1 MSSQRQDEPPR
12 LKRPD
17 EIDEVFGRGNPN
29 PDRIGCPPHDV
40 LVALARRERPIGD
53 PAYDHLSECSPCYL
67 EVRALKEAADL
78 QRRRVLT
85 WAAAAAGLVLATG
98 SAGWLLL
105 NRGTSGEPISTEVR
119 TQLDLRPYAL
129 MRGETPQ
136 SDRPPLVL
144 PRARLLL
151 ALLLPTGSE
160 PGSYEVEIRDAS
172 ATVKALA
179 HGDADLRNQV
189 TTLDV
194 VLDVRSLSGGTYQI
208 AVRRRGED
216 WQLFP
221 VQAQ

>member
-29 PDRIGCPPHDV
+29 PDRIGCPPRDV

-105 NRGTSGEPISTEVR
+105 NRGTSGEPIATEVR
-119 TQLDLRPYAL
+119 MQLDLRPYAL

-136 SDRPPLVL
+136 GDRPQLVL
-144 PRARLLL
+144 PRDRVLLT
-151 ALLLPTGSE
+151 LLLPTGSE
-160 PGSYEVEIRDAS
+160 PGAYDVESRDSNGVSKVS
-172 ATVKALA
+172 ARGEAN
-179 HGDADLRNQV
+179 LRIQV
-189 TTLDV
+189 TIFGVAFGPWVTIAWCAPH
-194 VLDVRSLSGGTYQI
+194 LS
-208 AVRRRGED
+208 
-216 WQLFP
+216 
-221 VQAQ
+221 